1 MTEPISD
8 KTASA
13 AGIPSPGPV
22 DASNAVGS
30 SSPTNDPANWG
41 GGQRPPMPPAVAK
54 AVSSVMGGVTKLKK
68 SEHNNHG
75 NYDFA
80 SVDDFLEAIRPLCA
94 KAGLIISQ
102 DEESQELKQT
112 TKADGKPATWLK
124 MTFSYTLIHSSGE
137 TWGHRPTRTVM
148 VTAGMGAQAFGAAQS
163 YGLKQ
168 FMRSLFQVATGEPD
182 LDADDADEIDR
193 RHPSREQQ
201 EDRMADRVVKHTL
214 RKDLAPP
221 AQTTG
226 RKFALVDQ
234 FGEEVYQTENVDDY
248 AERLS
253 ELLEKMP
260 NLAEIEQLWENNKE
274 QVNSLPDSRAADVTA
289 LYEGKSAE
297 LAGEP
302 PQTML
307 DAG

>member
-148 VTAGMGAQAFGAAQS
+148 VNAGMGAQAFGAAQS

-182 LDADDADEIDR
+182 LDADNADEIDR
-193 RHPSREQQ
+193 RPPSREQQ
-201 EDRMADRVVKHTL
+201 EDRMAERVVKHTL
-214 RKDLAPP
+214 RKDIATP
-221 AQTTG
+221 AG
-226 RKFALVDQ
+226 AKVFALIDQ
-234 FGEEVYQTENVDDY
+234 FGDEVYQTENVDDY

-253 ELLEKMP
+253 ALLEKMP
-260 NLAEIEQLWENNKE
+260 NPGELKQLWENNE
-274 QVNSLPDSRAADVTA
+274 SQVKPLPDSRAADVTA
-289 LYEGKSAE
+289 VYEGRSSE
-297 LAGEP
+297 LAEEL
-302 PQTML
+302 PQTAL
-307 DAG
+307 EAG